1 MNEVFPGLEGVNP
14 YYVENAEPGV
24 NTNCVSCAN
33 ATQARLT
40 GQDANAVASP
50 SSGYANLNALLP
62 SAPFGFGAPTTPA
75 SVVTEMLQ
83 AGDGTVRPL
92 IISQPGGVSHVINA
106 INSGGQVYFVDSQ
119 MGSIVT
125 LQPNLSVRL
134 GNAP

>member
-1 MNEVFPGLEGVNP
+1 MSEVFPELNGVNP
-14 YYVENAEPGV
+14 FYVENAGPGV
-24 NTNCVSCAN
+24 NTNCVSCTN
-33 ATQARLT
+33 AVQARLT

-50 SSGYANLNALLP
+50 SNGYANLNGLLP

-83 AGDGTVRPL
+83 AGDGAVRPL
-92 IISQPGGVSHVINA
+92 VISQPGGVSHVINA

-119 MGSIVT
+119 IGKIVT